1 MKKKALY
8 FIVTAL
14 LLLNLVTFS
23 KLNSLENNINNRFQ
37 QSDFAANSLRNE
49 INSIYSNVETK
60 LKKQGSILDKYNVA
74 FGELNPSNFTIP
86 VTLSITPKV
95 YSKGLT
101 ASLQLN
107 NNSVLMKNDGTS
119 FVATVESSVF
129 DDFQLKVILE
139 ENEVKKIE
147 TIEEYYD
154 LRNKYLPV
162 ITGGFS
168 GESSYSSNEYHY
180 NGKIDLQIGSPH
192 PISVGK
198 VSIVNDVNGVIVS
211 ERKIDPSNSIS
222 VDVKEDIKLSP
233 GNKLTVYAMV
243 QDSYGLN
250 YKYII
255 DVYDMGSNKAPF
267 DNFKGEMRMQRL
279 TEITD
284 KNGKLLYSPKNN
296 IEK

>member
-8 FIVTAL
+8 FIVAAL

-154 LRNKYLPV
+154 LRNKYLLV

-180 NGKIDLQIGSPH
+180 NGKIDLQIRSPH

-198 VSIVNDVNGVIVS
+198 VSIVNDVNGVI
-211 ERKIDPSNSIS
+211 P
-222 VDVKEDIKLSP
+222 LC
-233 GNKLTVYAMV
+233 
-243 QDSYGLN
+243 
-250 YKYII
+250 
-255 DVYDMGSNKAPF
+255 
-267 DNFKGEMRMQRL
+267 
-279 TEITD
+279 
-284 KNGKLLYSPKNN
+284 
-296 IEK
+296 